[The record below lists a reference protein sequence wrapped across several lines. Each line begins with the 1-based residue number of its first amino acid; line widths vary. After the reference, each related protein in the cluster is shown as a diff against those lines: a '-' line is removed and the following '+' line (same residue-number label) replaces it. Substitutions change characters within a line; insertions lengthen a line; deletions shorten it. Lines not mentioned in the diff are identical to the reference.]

1 MALVVPFPDE
11 LKLENYERRPNA
23 ALFDRLDLVVFFHP
37 GHKGIGAV
45 VKNFRDAIKSHDEM
59 VVKVEAQMVEVE
71 IKKRIYKKK
80 NRLFRNLDSAWN
92 LILENPV
99 QYYEYL
105 NLFKTLTG
113 YCQRSL
119 VPIPQSSNTSEGISA
134 LTPAQHTYI
143 KQLMED
149 EEDPIEKV
157 KLTGLYIKYT
167 ELEPVCSRQHLVYL
181 SFARAR
187 EERDSSVQQLLEA
200 EK

>member
-1 MALVVPFPDE
+1 MALIVPFPDE

-23 ALFDRLDLVVFFHP
+23 ALFDRLDLVVYFHP
-37 GHKGIGAV
+37 GYKGMGAV

-71 IKKRIYKKK
+71 IKKRIYRKK

-92 LILENPV
+92 LILENPI

-113 YCQRSL
+113 YCQRSPL
-119 VPIPQSSNTSEGISA
+119 PIGDGKSTECTSS

-143 KQLMED
+143 KQQI
-149 EEDPIEKV
+149 EEEEEPIEKV
-157 KLTGLYIKYT
+157 KLTGLYVKYT

-187 EERDSSVQQLLEA
+187 EERDQSVQQLLEA